1 MKTIV
6 ASLAAATSCLAAG
19 AASADQLTTVRAPN
33 DPDTVSVVVR
43 FNELDLMREGGARTL
58 LGRIHQA
65 AKTVCGPEPARIS
78 LYMHQAYRGCVT
90 RSVGAAV
97 QQLNAPLVTA
107 LHELGGKPMVLAGG

>member
-1 MKTIV
+1 MKTI
-6 ASLAAATSCLAAG
+6 ATTLAAASFCLAAG
-19 AASADQLTTVRAPN
+19 VASAGELTTKRANN

-43 FNELDLMREGGARTL
+43 FNELDLMREEGARTL

-78 LYMHQAYRGCVT
+78 LFMHQAYRRCMT
-90 RSVGAAV
+90 QSVGAAV

-107 LHELGGKPMVLAGG
+107 LYELGAKPVVLAGG